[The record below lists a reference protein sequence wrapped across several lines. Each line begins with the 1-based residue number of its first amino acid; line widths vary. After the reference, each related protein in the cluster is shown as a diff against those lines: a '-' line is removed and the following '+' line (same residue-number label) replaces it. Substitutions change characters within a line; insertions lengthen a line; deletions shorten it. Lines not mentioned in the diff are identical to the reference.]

1 LTAVFRQR
9 EKSDPLGRQAVLG
22 MAVARLMVGTGTLLA
37 TRPAL
42 RGLGFAETNS
52 PGLALA
58 KLAGGRDLALGALT
72 LAVRDDPAALRA
84 AALVSAALDGAD
96 ALTFTLAIGDP
107 ETRRGGLCGLLS
119 GGAAALAGIWAWR
132 RLRP

>member
-1 LTAVFRQR
+1 LTAVFKR
-9 EKSDPLGRQAVLG
+9 ETSDPLGRQAVLAIG
-22 MAVARLMVGTGTLLA
+22 AGRLLIGAGTLFA

-52 PGLALA
+52 SGLALA

-72 LAVRDDPAALRA
+72 LAVRDDPAALRTV
-84 AALVSAALDGAD
+84 ALAGAALDGAD

-107 ETRRGGLCGLLS
+107 ETRRAGLSGLLS
-119 GGAAALAGIWAWR
+119 GGAAALAGYWAWR
-132 RLRP
+132 RLRS